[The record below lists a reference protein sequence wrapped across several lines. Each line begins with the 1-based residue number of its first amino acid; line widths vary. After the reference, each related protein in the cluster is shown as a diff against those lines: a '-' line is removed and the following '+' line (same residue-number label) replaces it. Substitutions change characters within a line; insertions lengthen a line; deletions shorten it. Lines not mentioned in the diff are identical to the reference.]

1 LRRTAF
7 LTKDFTVVSKSSP
20 TPQPE
25 LPPPYPPTDI
35 LIDPDGSVR
44 AGTVPAL
51 VELLTS
57 HEQENDPTFFN
68 SFLMTFK
75 SFTTVDELFELL
87 VQRFRIQPPPK
98 MSKAERED
106 WLKWKHGIQSRFVPP
121 HCPVTE
127 FGAVFAEF

>member
-1 LRRTAF
+1 
-7 LTKDFTVVSKSSP
+7 
-20 TPQPE
+20 
-25 LPPPYPPTDI
+25 
-35 LIDPDGSVR
+35 
-44 AGTVPAL
+44 
-51 VELLTS
+51 
-57 HEQENDPTFFN
+57 
-68 SFLMTFK
+68 MTFK